1 MGMSDVSPKRLKEF
15 VMDTAQIYASDTEA
29 ATQLGLYVELDA
41 KPDKIGEVAD
51 FLKSAQGLV
60 EAEPGTISWYAL
72 RIGEARFAIFD
83 TFANES
89 DREAHLNGD
98 VAKALMD
105 NARELLTD
113 IPMIHKCEVLAAKF
127 PMSAV

>member
-1 MGMSDVSPKRLKEF
+1 
-15 VMDTAQIYASDTEA
+15 MDTAQIYESDAES
-29 ATQLGLYVELDA
+29 ATQLALYVELDA
-41 KPDKIGEVAD
+41 KPDRINEVAD
-51 FLKSAQGLV
+51 FLKSAQAMV
-60 EAEPGTISWYAL
+60 EAEPGTLSWYAL
-72 RIGEARFAIFD
+72 RIGESRFAIFD

-113 IPMIHKCEVLAAKF
+113 IPMIHKVEVLAAKF
-127 PMSAV
+127 PLSAI